1 MAASRVNFEVDEY
14 QVTSATAAEPSRSS
28 SEARVI
34 VKSWGDYNNHR
45 VDHVEEPI
53 SQPKIRDPNHVL
65 KYSDNGT
72 GITGN
77 HCIRDDEE
85 WSKQEEPFFE
95 SEIQIANKSDVIEN
109 TNHDKMDSDIRNNI
123 ISDGKIIICE
133 KENERF
139 NNLNGKL
146 EVSCLFP
153 PTDEIE
159 ENQKVFKTCNRASKT
174 IDNEYCD
181 VKKRRA
187 VHEIKVA
194 IAPINN
200 RINDPR
206 ESAYHSPNA
215 DKTIGSNKPERIRN
229 IESRKDD
236 CNKGKM
242 EISSQQSRAYSHG
255 DDVIVSAA
263 MPNTD
268 ALRETPRG
276 EATRKVVHISAKD
289 NRARSPGRTGRSASA
304 SNAIGNRRKSRDGER
319 DVVVPCAKP
328 GSARKCENC
337 GETHF
342 SYDRQ
347 SHMRK
352 YSGYLNRDDA
362 ATTAT
367 AAAVVYETT
376 NQDATKIVVNRKSD
390 STKLA
395 APIAT
400 ALLCRSRSLPRL
412 SFHDSGI
419 ACSDHS
425 PVVPE
430 QTHAASRQLVAD
442 LRQLLTLKQHYYP
455 EGGWGWVVL
464 LAGLLVQILSHGA
477 HGAVGVFLQQVTV
490 KFGPHV
496 HLQTG

>member
-1 MAASRVNFEVDEY
+1 MAASHINLEVDEY
-14 QVTSATAAEPSRSS
+14 QVTPATAAEPSRSS
-28 SEARVI
+28 NEVRVI
-34 VKSWGDYNNHR
+34 KSWTDYNNHR
-45 VDHVEEPI
+45 VDYVEEPI
-53 SQPKIRDPNHVL
+53 SRLKTHDPHHVL
-65 KYSDNGT
+65 KYSDGNA
-72 GITGN
+72 IIEN

-95 SEIQIANKSDVIEN
+95 SDIQIANKLDVIK
-109 TNHDKMDSDIRNNI
+109 HKMDSDIRNNI
-123 ISDGKIIICE
+123 ISDRKITCE
-133 KENERF
+133 KEDEKF

-159 ENQKVFKTCNRASKT
+159 ENQKAFKTCNRANEI

-181 VKKRRA
+181 MKKRRA

-200 RINDPR
+200 CINEPC
-206 ESAYHSPNA
+206 ESAYHSPDA
-215 DKTIGSNKPERIRN
+215 DKTIGSNKPEVIRN
-229 IESRKDD
+229 IESHKDD
-236 CNKGKM
+236 CNKEKM
-242 EISSQQSRAYSHG
+242 EISSQQILNRAYSHG
-255 DDVIVSAA
+255 DDVAVSAVI
-263 MPNTD
+263 
-268 ALRETPRG
+268 PRT
-276 EATRKVVHISAKD
+276 EATRKVVHIFAKD
-289 NRARSPGRTGRSASA
+289 NRARSPGRTRRSASA
-304 SNAIGNRRKSRDGER
+304 RNAFGSRRESRDRER
-319 DVVVPCAKP
+319 DVIPCAEP
-328 GSARKCENC
+328 GGARKCENC
-337 GETHF
+337 GKTHF

-352 YSGYLNRDDA
+352 YSGYLNRDA
-362 ATTAT
+362 ATTAAT
-367 AAAVVYETT
+367 VVYETM
-376 NQDATKIVVNRKSD
+376 NQNAAKIVVNRRSD

-425 PVVPE
+425 PIAPE

-455 EGGWGWVVL
+455 EGSWGWVVL
-464 LAGLLVQILSHGA
+464 LVGLLVQILSHGT
-477 HGAVGVFLQQVTV
+477 HGAIGVFLQQVTV
-490 KFGPHV
+490 KFGSHV
-496 HLQTG
+496 HLQAG